1 MSIESTADKPLARA
15 VFILLLVVAGE
26 MIFSLPF
33 HTARF
38 FRPTLLEVFGFSNTQ
53 LGDAFAVYG
62 VFAMLAYFPGGVIA
76 DRFSARALIS
86 LSLMATA
93 AGGLYMATFPGGPQ
107 MAALY
112 GYWGITTILLFWAAI
127 IRATREWGGARS
139 QGKAFGILDGGRGL
153 VAAGVAVG
161 AVAVL
166 ALYLPA
172 DANLADDAQR
182 RAGFRAVILLYSA
195 ATFVTGVLTWLL
207 LPAMPA
213 APGSSRNPLAGMG
226 EVLRRPLAWAQ
237 AGVIVCAYC
246 GYKGVDNYSLYAV
259 QVLGMDEVE
268 GARFTAYATYLRPLA
283 AIAAGFLADRFSA
296 GRIIGVTFLAM
307 TAVYAGLAAAVPNG
321 AWLNLIYANIF
332 VSMFGVFALRGVY
345 FALLQETCTPKHLT
359 GTTVGMVSFIGYT
372 PEIFFAPITGRILD
386 AAPGLAGF
394 QSYFLFLSAVAAA
407 GLAAV
412 SWLTLL
418 NRRTGRR

>member
-1 MSIESTADKPLARA
+1 
-15 VFILLLVVAGE
+15 

-38 FRPTLLEVFGFSNTQ
+38 FRPTMLEVFGFTNTQ

-62 VFAMLAYFPGGVIA
+62 VFAMLAYFPGGAIA
-76 DRFSARALIS
+76 DHFSARALIS

-93 AGGLYMATFPGGPQ
+93 VGGLYMATFPGGVQ
-107 MAALY
+107 MALLY
-112 GYWGITTILLFWAAI
+112 AYWGVTTILLFWAAI

-153 VAAGVAVG
+153 VSAGIAVG

-172 DANLADDAQR
+172 DATLADEQQR
-182 RAGFRAVILLYSA
+182 REGFRAVILLYSA
-195 ATFVTGVLTWLL
+195 ATFLTGVLTWLA
-207 LPAMPA
+207 LPEMKPATAMA
-213 APGSSRNPLAGMG
+213 RHPLSGMG
-226 EVLRRPLAWAQ
+226 QVIRRPLAWAQ
-237 AGVIVCAYC
+237 AAVIVCAYC

-283 AIAAGFLADRFSA
+283 AIGAGFLADRYSA
-296 GRIIGVTFLAM
+296 GRIIGVIFLVLGVA
-307 TAVYAGLAAAVPNG
+307 YAGIAIANPAG
-321 AWLNLIYANIF
+321 AWLNVIYANIF
-332 VSMFGVFALRGVY
+332 VTMFGVFALRGVY
-345 FALLQETCTPKHLT
+345 FALLAETHTPKHLT
-359 GTTVGMVSFIGYT
+359 GTTVGLVSFIGYT

-386 AAPGLAGF
+386 AAPGLPGF
-394 QSYFLFLSAVAAA
+394 RHYFLFLAAVAAI
-407 GLAAV
+407 GLLV
-412 SWLTLL
+412 IVWLTWL
-418 NRRTGRR
+418 NRAAARPSRAPILRLR